1 MMAAATAGRTA
12 ATAMRTRTHMALWVI
27 GILCLLYIG
36 AIYSMLS
43 NPDVRALGFDSI
55 DSIRALSFLIFVLFF
70 IVALY
75 VENRAPRLP
84 MAGAQSA
91 ARGPPNR
98 ADVARAN
105 TASNL
110 KDPGSRPGA
119 PPPMDIP
126 KIRRDALD
134 GGWQRWKFPAERTGG
149 IYHDTDMV
157 VDDTPEA
164 QLLGDGTARGL
175 MILRVR
181 EEVARVCVSCALIEH
196 CHSKV
201 RTIITRAEMRQ
212 NFECVPGLRKMVEKK
227 MAAVPVPAVPEAPT
241 FKDSAP
247 APEEPAA
254 SEAAAAPAPEAD
266 GAPASKTEEE

>member
-12 ATAMRTRTHMALWVI
+12 ATPMRTRTHLALAVI
-27 GILCLLYIG
+27 GLLCLLYIG

-43 NPDVRALGFDSI
+43 NPDVRALGFDSV

-84 MAGAQSA
+84 TARAQSG
-91 ARGPPNR
+91 ARAPATR

-110 KDPGSRPGA
+110 KDAGARPGA
-119 PPPMDIP
+119 PPPMEIP
-126 KIRRDALD
+126 KVRADALD

-149 IYHDTDMV
+149 IYIDTDIV
-157 VDDTPEA
+157 VDDAPEA
-164 QLLGDGTARGL
+164 QLLEDGTARGL

-181 EEVARVCVSCALIEH
+181 DEVARVCISCALIDH

-201 RTIITRAEMRQ
+201 RTVITRADMRQ
-212 NFECVPGLRKMVEKK
+212 NFECVPGLRKMVEAK
-227 MAAVPVPAVPEAPT
+227 MSAVPVPSVPEAPT

-247 APEEPAA
+247 ASEEVAA
-254 SEAAAAPAPEAD
+254 SAADAAPAPEAD
-266 GAPASKTEEE
+266 GATAPKTEEE